1 MESPVLLRTCH
12 ICVKIFQNQKEYEEH
27 RNLVHKKNQ
36 REICKHCGKT
46 FSHKY
51 YLNTHINLV
60 HSQSPDQGK
69 CNQCEETFENHYKL
83 TIHKRQK
90 HTERIFSCEYCPLTF
105 TLVSHKDTHIRRH
118 HLKLK
123 DFACD
128 KCDYK
133 GFSVHY
139 LRVHI
144 IQKHSDFR
152 PYKCHLCPM
161 AFSRVASLYQ
171 HRGTHENALKK
182 TKDFSC
188 PICGKA
194 FVNKKGSERCNKRHQ
209 SEGVKCSSDDCD
221 TTFTSKCLM
230 KKHLKESHTDSQKTT
245 EKDIH
250 ICFMCDKSFKY
261 KADRNRHVTHVH
273 EKLEAT
279 ISCKLCPKKFINK
292 VRLERHQLTH
302 NGNVFKCTF
311 EGCTS
316 SRNTKY
322 SLSHHFQQK
331 HAKVNH
337 RKSLEER
344 LAAEREKNQKLLC
357 DLCKIW
363 IKQKS
368 MAVHLKTHENKTTM
382 NCIVGDC
389 LEEIYFTRDKSSH
402 TYNLPSQF
410 YEHLTKQHEVDL
422 NKKVFGLNLNA
433 LTALRYYL

>member
-1 MESPVLLRTCH
+1 
-12 ICVKIFQNQKEYEEH
+12 
-27 RNLVHKKNQ
+27 
-36 REICKHCGKT
+36 
-46 FSHKY
+46 
-51 YLNTHINLV
+51 
-60 HSQSPDQGK
+60 
-69 CNQCEETFENHYKL
+69 
-83 TIHKRQK
+83 
-90 HTERIFSCEYCPLTF
+90 
-105 TLVSHKDTHIRRH
+105 
-118 HLKLK
+118 
-123 DFACD
+123 
-128 KCDYK
+128 
-133 GFSVHY
+133 
-139 LRVHI
+139 
-144 IQKHSDFR
+144 
-152 PYKCHLCPM
+152 
-161 AFSRVASLYQ
+161 
-171 HRGTHENALKK
+171 
-182 TKDFSC
+182 
-188 PICGKA
+188 
-194 FVNKKGSERCNKRHQ
+194 
-209 SEGVKCSSDDCD
+209 
-221 TTFTSKCLM
+221 
-230 KKHLKESHTDSQKTT
+230 
-245 EKDIH
+245 
-250 ICFMCDKSFKY
+250 MCDKSFKY

-292 VRLERHQLTH
+292 VRLERHQLTN

-402 TYNLPSQF
+402 TYNLPSKF
-410 YEHLTKQHEVDL
+410 YEHLTKQHEVDFHHL
-422 NKKVFGLNLNA
+422 RWYFYLIILLIKMIFTFNPRTRNLIWKERTLRSQRRFFQQRAKVLLTWMKSRLLHKKF
-433 LTALRYYL
+433 TFQKFCTIMTI